1 MSRDELRNACLARL
15 DERAIEHP
23 SGHQGKLAARY
34 LMWRSDGDAAELMFE
49 KGPKSPPKLW
59 VAERFV
65 DGMLPDEA
73 LEFRHSPA
81 AALFTVNGK
90 DGKPVYGR
98 HSALKPMKQLAHTDL
113 ICFRINTLGD
123 LEKILE
129 HVGKQ

>member
-1 MSRDELRNACLARL
+1 MNRDELRSGCLARL
-15 DERAIEHP
+15 NERAIEHP

-34 LMWRSDGDAAELMFE
+34 LMRRSGGDAAELMFE

-59 VAERFV
+59 VAKRFV
-65 DGMLPDEA
+65 HAMLSDES
-73 LEFRHSPA
+73 LEFRFAPA
-81 AALFTVNGK
+81 AALFTANGK

-129 HVGKQ
+129 HIGKQ